1 MAFLGGIGKALGI
14 TTQEAAGIGSAFAS
28 GGLFSGIAA
37 GVGALGDGPRIPST
51 VPVDVTARPSGVDS
65 PATVSQ
71 VSQTSQLP
79 IPMGFDSREQFLNA
93 GRQLPQVS
101 TAGFGIPGLVT
112 GVARQLTKPGVGGLI
127 GGVAAG
133 AGIETVVDMF
143 GREKK
148 LVITR
153 KLQRDVKKV
162 FMLSGGNIGFVSAN
176 SMRLFG
182 KSLSEGQVLEVLF
195 KTFSNQS
202 DDVKRTSRLT
212 SLTQHNTPGFITRVK
227 INFEGSSRLPRT
239 CSSFPIRNNH
249 HNKIQGTIDEPSSS
263 SMCIFVGGIAGEF
276 CALLQVLTK
285 RSRFLGI
292 LRSKELA

>member
-14 TTQEAAGIGSAFAS
+14 TTQEAANIGSAFAT
-28 GGLFSGIAA
+28 GGILSGIST
-37 GVGALGDGPRIPST
+37 GLGALGDQPNIRTQQPPEGTS
-51 VPVDVTARPSGVDS
+51 RPSGVDS

-79 IPMGFDSREQFLNA
+79 IPMGFDSREQFANVARQPVQA
-93 GRQLPQVS
+93 GVIP
-101 TAGFGIPGLVT
+101 FGLGGLAT
-112 GVARQLTKPGVGGLI
+112 GVARQLTRPSVGGLI

-133 AGIETVVDMF
+133 AGVETVVDMF

-195 KTFSNQS
+195 KTFSNQGPYVTKAAVRKTRATIRKMETLCDLKDRLCPPKPARRRAPARRMS
-202 DDVKRTSRLT
+202 TSITQVK
-212 SLTQHNTPGFITRVK
+212 
-227 INFEGSSRLPRT
+227 
-239 CSSFPIRNNH
+239 
-249 HNKIQGTIDEPSSS
+249 
-263 SMCIFVGGIAGEF
+263 
-276 CALLQVLTK
+276 
-285 RSRFLGI
+285 
-292 LRSKELA
+292 